1 VKINLKIWRQTG
13 STAKGK
19 FKNYTID
26 NVSNDMSFF
35 EMLDMLNNSLIKNNK
50 EPIAFDHDCRE
61 GICGTCGVVIN
72 GKAHGPLKGVTT
84 CQLHMRS
91 FSDGDTLVVEPWRA
105 SSFPIIKDLVVNRTS
120 FDRIMKAG
128 GYISVKTGGAPD
140 ANAIPIFTE
149 NSDEAFD
156 SAACIGC
163 GACVAACKNSSAM
176 LFVGAKIN
184 QYAQLPQ
191 GQVEHPKRVHDMV
204 TAMDEEGFG
213 SCTNTGACE
222 AECPKEISI
231 DNIVKL
237 NREYLKYSK
246 LS

>member
-1 VKINLKIWRQTG
+1 MKITLKIWRQSH
-13 STAKGK
+13 STTTGK
-19 FKNYTID
+19 FINYTMN
-26 NVSNDMSFF
+26 NVSADMSFF
-35 EMLDMLNNSLIKNNK
+35 EMLDMLNNNLIKNNE

-91 FSDGDTLVVEPWRA
+91 FQDGDTLVVEPWRA
-105 SSFPIIKDLVVNRTS
+105 PSFPIIKDLVVNRTS
-120 FDRIMKAG
+120 FDRIMEAG
-128 GYISVKTGGAPD
+128 GYVSVKTGGAPD
-140 ANAIPIFTE
+140 ANATPIFKE
-149 NSDEAFD
+149 NADEAFD
-156 SAACIGC
+156 SATCIGC

-191 GQVEHPKRVHDMV
+191 GQVEHPKRVRDMV
-204 TAMDEEGFG
+204 TIMDKEGFG

-231 DNIVKL
+231 ENIVKL
-237 NREYLKYSK
+237 NREYLKHS
-246 LS
+246 